1 MRMVDLIEK
10 KKDNVVLTDEE
21 IHELIQGYTKGDI
34 PDYQMSAFL
43 MAVVFNGLTDH
54 ETAQLTLEMMHSGDV
69 IDLSGI
75 HGIKVDKHSTGGVG
89 DKTSLVLGPMVAACG
104 VPVAKMSG
112 KGLGHTGGTLDKMES
127 IPGLNIYVNEEDFIK
142 QVNDIHLAIVD
153 IMMPVMDGLTMTM
166 KLREVSDIPVIFLT
180 AKTEDIDK
188 ITGLNLGAD
197 DYITKPFEPMEL
209 IARVNSNLRRY
220 EQILNLKGRTQ
231 TPSNQLIVGGLVLDQ
246 ATKEV
251 FVNGRSV
258 RLTKK
263 EFQILELL
271 MSYPGKVYS
280 AEEIYESIWEETAI
294 NTETIMVHVRRLR
307 EKIEANP
314 KHPEYLKAVWGV
326 GYKIEKME

>member
-1 MRMVDLIEK
+1 MKHTLLLVEDELGIRETVKIFLKSQNYEVIEA
-10 KKDNVVLTDEE
+10 E
-21 IHELIQGYTKGDI
+21 
-34 PDYQMSAFL
+34 
-43 MAVVFNGLTDH
+43 NGK
-54 ETAQLTLEMMHSGDV
+54 E
-69 IDLSGI
+69 
-75 HGIKVDKHSTGGVG
+75 
-89 DKTSLVLGPMVAACG
+89 
-104 VPVAKMSG
+104 
-112 KGLGHTGGTLDKMES
+112 
-127 IPGLNIYVNEEDFIK
+127 GLNALQN
-142 QVNDIHLAIVD
+142 NDIHLAIVD

-220 EQILNLKGRTQ
+220 EQILSLKGSTQ
-231 TPSNQLIVGGLVLDQ
+231 KPSNQLIVGGLVLDQ

-251 FVNGRSV
+251 FVNGQSV

>member
-1 MRMVDLIEK
+1 MKHTILLVEDELGIRETVKIFLKSQNYEVIEAENGKEGLIALQ
-10 KKDNVVLTDEE
+10 N
-21 IHELIQGYTKGDI
+21 
-34 PDYQMSAFL
+34 
-43 MAVVFNGLTDH
+43 
-54 ETAQLTLEMMHSGDV
+54 
-69 IDLSGI
+69 
-75 HGIKVDKHSTGGVG
+75 
-89 DKTSLVLGPMVAACG
+89 
-104 VPVAKMSG
+104 
-112 KGLGHTGGTLDKMES
+112 
-127 IPGLNIYVNEEDFIK
+127 
-142 QVNDIHLAIVD
+142 NDIHLAIVD

-209 IARVNSNLRRY
+209 IARVKSNLRRY
-220 EQILNLKGRTQ
+220 EQILNLKGSTQ

-251 FVNGRSV
+251 FVNGQSV

>member
-1 MRMVDLIEK
+1 MKHKILLVEDELGIRETVKIFLKSQNYEVIEA
-10 KKDNVVLTDEE
+10 E
-21 IHELIQGYTKGDI
+21 
-34 PDYQMSAFL
+34 
-43 MAVVFNGLTDH
+43 NGK
-54 ETAQLTLEMMHSGDV
+54 AGLEA
-69 IDLSGI
+69 L
-75 HGIKVDKHSTGGVG
+75 K
-89 DKTSLVLGPMVAACG
+89 
-104 VPVAKMSG
+104 
-112 KGLGHTGGTLDKMES
+112 
-127 IPGLNIYVNEEDFIK
+127 N
-142 QVNDIHLAIVD
+142 NDIHLAIVD

-220 EQILNLKGRTQ
+220 EQILNLKGSTQ
-231 TPSNQLIVGGLVLDQ
+231 KPNNQLIVGGLVLDQ

-251 FVNGRSV
+251 FVNGQSV

>member
-1 MRMVDLIEK
+1 MKHTILLVEDELGIRETVKIFLKSQNYEVVEAENGKEGLIALQ
-10 KKDNVVLTDEE
+10 N
-21 IHELIQGYTKGDI
+21 
-34 PDYQMSAFL
+34 
-43 MAVVFNGLTDH
+43 
-54 ETAQLTLEMMHSGDV
+54 
-69 IDLSGI
+69 
-75 HGIKVDKHSTGGVG
+75 
-89 DKTSLVLGPMVAACG
+89 
-104 VPVAKMSG
+104 
-112 KGLGHTGGTLDKMES
+112 
-127 IPGLNIYVNEEDFIK
+127 
-142 QVNDIHLAIVD
+142 NDIHLAIVD

-220 EQILNLKGRTQ
+220 EQILNLKGSTQ

-251 FVNGRSV
+251 FVNGQSV

>member
-1 MRMVDLIEK
+1 MKHTLLLVEDELGIRETVKIFLKSQNYEVIEA
-10 KKDNVVLTDEE
+10 E
-21 IHELIQGYTKGDI
+21 
-34 PDYQMSAFL
+34 
-43 MAVVFNGLTDH
+43 NGK
-54 ETAQLTLEMMHSGDV
+54 E
-69 IDLSGI
+69 
-75 HGIKVDKHSTGGVG
+75 
-89 DKTSLVLGPMVAACG
+89 
-104 VPVAKMSG
+104 
-112 KGLGHTGGTLDKMES
+112 GLDALK
-127 IPGLNIYVNEEDFIK
+127 N
-142 QVNDIHLAIVD
+142 NDIHLAIVD

-188 ITGLNLGAD
+188 VTGLNLGAD

-220 EQILNLKGRTQ
+220 EQILNLKGNTQ
-231 TPSNQLIVGGLVLDQ
+231 KPNNQLIVGGLVLDQ

-251 FVNGRSV
+251 FVNGQSV

>member
-1 MRMVDLIEK
+1 MKHTLLLVEDELGIRETVKIFLKSQNYEVIEA
-10 KKDNVVLTDEE
+10 E
-21 IHELIQGYTKGDI
+21 
-34 PDYQMSAFL
+34 
-43 MAVVFNGLTDH
+43 NGK
-54 ETAQLTLEMMHSGDV
+54 EGLEA
-69 IDLSGI
+69 L
-75 HGIKVDKHSTGGVG
+75 KH
-89 DKTSLVLGPMVAACG
+89 
-104 VPVAKMSG
+104 
-112 KGLGHTGGTLDKMES
+112 
-127 IPGLNIYVNEEDFIK
+127 
-142 QVNDIHLAIVD
+142 NDIHLAIVD

-220 EQILNLKGRTQ
+220 EQILNLKGNTQ
-231 TPSNQLIVGGLVLDQ
+231 KPNNQLVVGGLVLDQ

-263 EFQILELL
+263 EFRILELL

>member
-1 MRMVDLIEK
+1 MKHTLLLVEDELGIRETVKIFLNSQNYEVIEAENGKEGLIALQ
-10 KKDNVVLTDEE
+10 N
-21 IHELIQGYTKGDI
+21 
-34 PDYQMSAFL
+34 
-43 MAVVFNGLTDH
+43 
-54 ETAQLTLEMMHSGDV
+54 
-69 IDLSGI
+69 
-75 HGIKVDKHSTGGVG
+75 
-89 DKTSLVLGPMVAACG
+89 
-104 VPVAKMSG
+104 
-112 KGLGHTGGTLDKMES
+112 
-127 IPGLNIYVNEEDFIK
+127 
-142 QVNDIHLAIVD
+142 NDIHLAIVD

-220 EQILNLKGRTQ
+220 EQILNLKGNTQ
-231 TPSNQLIVGGLVLDQ
+231 KSNNQIVVGGLVLDQ

-251 FVNGRSV
+251 FVNGQSV

>member
-1 MRMVDLIEK
+1 MKHTILLVEDELGIRETVKIFLKSQNYEVIEAENGKEGLIALQ
-10 KKDNVVLTDEE
+10 N
-21 IHELIQGYTKGDI
+21 
-34 PDYQMSAFL
+34 
-43 MAVVFNGLTDH
+43 
-54 ETAQLTLEMMHSGDV
+54 
-69 IDLSGI
+69 
-75 HGIKVDKHSTGGVG
+75 
-89 DKTSLVLGPMVAACG
+89 
-104 VPVAKMSG
+104 
-112 KGLGHTGGTLDKMES
+112 
-127 IPGLNIYVNEEDFIK
+127 
-142 QVNDIHLAIVD
+142 NDIHLAIVD

-220 EQILNLKGRTQ
+220 EQILNLKGSTQ

-251 FVNGRSV
+251 FVNGQSV

>member
-1 MRMVDLIEK
+1 MKHTLLLVEDELGIRETVKIFLKSQNYEVIEA
-10 KKDNVVLTDEE
+10 E
-21 IHELIQGYTKGDI
+21 
-34 PDYQMSAFL
+34 
-43 MAVVFNGLTDH
+43 NGK
-54 ETAQLTLEMMHSGDV
+54 E
-69 IDLSGI
+69 
-75 HGIKVDKHSTGGVG
+75 
-89 DKTSLVLGPMVAACG
+89 
-104 VPVAKMSG
+104 
-112 KGLGHTGGTLDKMES
+112 
-127 IPGLNIYVNEEDFIK
+127 GLNALQN
-142 QVNDIHLAIVD
+142 NDIHLAIVD

-220 EQILNLKGRTQ
+220 EQILNLKGNTQ
-231 TPSNQLIVGGLVLDQ
+231 KPNNQLIVGGLVLDQ

-251 FVNGRSV
+251 FVNGQSV

>member
-1 MRMVDLIEK
+1 MKHTILLVEDELGIRETVKIFLKSQNYEVIEA
-10 KKDNVVLTDEE
+10 E
-21 IHELIQGYTKGDI
+21 
-34 PDYQMSAFL
+34 
-43 MAVVFNGLTDH
+43 NGK
-54 ETAQLTLEMMHSGDV
+54 EG
-69 IDLSGI
+69 
-75 HGIKVDKHSTGGVG
+75 
-89 DKTSLVLGPMVAACG
+89 LVALQ
-104 VPVAKMSG
+104 
-112 KGLGHTGGTLDKMES
+112 
-127 IPGLNIYVNEEDFIK
+127 N
-142 QVNDIHLAIVD
+142 NDIHLAIVD

-220 EQILNLKGRTQ
+220 EQILNLKGSTQ
-231 TPSNQLIVGGLVLDQ
+231 KPSNQLIVGGLVLDQ

-251 FVNGRSV
+251 FVNGQSV